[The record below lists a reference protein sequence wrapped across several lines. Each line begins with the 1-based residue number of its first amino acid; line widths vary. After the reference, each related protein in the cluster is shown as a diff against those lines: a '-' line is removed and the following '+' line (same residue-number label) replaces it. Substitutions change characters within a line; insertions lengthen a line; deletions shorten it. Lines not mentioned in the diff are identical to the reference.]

1 MYRQNIEIALNR
13 GESYHQLDGAISYVN
28 GGKIIA
34 KTERE
39 QLIFKESSRL
49 ISNIILYYN
58 SYILSQFYLQKLKEN
73 NVNQITALKRISPI
87 AWVNINFHGKYDLQ
101 KMSAHMSLNSL
112 MELIKNETLID
123 DQDEI
128 SEKQAG
134 E

>member
-1 MYRQNIEIALNR
+1 M
-13 GESYHQLDGAISYVN
+13 
-28 GGKIIA
+28 
-34 KTERE
+34 
-39 QLIFKESSRL
+39 
-49 ISNIILYYN
+49 
-58 SYILSQFYLQKLKEN
+58 
-73 NVNQITALKRISPI
+73 NQITALKRISPI